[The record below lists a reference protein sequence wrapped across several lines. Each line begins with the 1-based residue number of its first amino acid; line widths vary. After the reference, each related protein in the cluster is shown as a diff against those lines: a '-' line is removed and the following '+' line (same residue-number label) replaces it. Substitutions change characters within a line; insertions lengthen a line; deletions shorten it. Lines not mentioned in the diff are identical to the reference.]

1 MSWGAVV
8 AGAVFGILSAFGIG
22 GGSLL
27 MIWMTAVLNMEQQT
41 AQAINLLYLLPA
53 ASISLIFHIHN
64 RQICWR
70 AAVPAILAGVV
81 TAALSAWAASCLEA
95 VLLRKAFGVFLLV
108 IGVLELRKKPSPP
121 PKRQVPLQNQ

>member
-8 AGAVFGILSAFGIG
+8 AGAVCGILSAFGIG

-41 AQAINLLYLLPA
+41 AQAINLLYFLPA

-121 PKRQVPLQNQ
+121 PERRVPLQNQ

>member
-8 AGAVFGILSAFGIG
+8 AGAVCGILSAFGIG

-41 AQAINLLYLLPA
+41 AQAINLLYFLPA

-70 AAVPAILAGVV
+70 AAIPAILAGVV

-121 PKRQVPLQNQ
+121 PKGQVPLQNQ